1 MFSSRVSSPVR
12 SVAVVIAA
20 GLLIA
25 GCERAKDRAPV
36 TSGVGI
42 SGVGISGVGTS
53 GVGTSGVRTSG
64 VRTSGAALTATLDDF
79 GDSLAFDSPAR
90 RVVSLNP
97 VTTELIFA
105 LGAGDRLVGRTH
117 WDLYPDAAR
126 RVPDVGNGMSP
137 NVEAVLGQRPDLV
150 ILYASE
156 SNRTAVEQLTRA
168 GVHTLTFRTDR
179 IADLA
184 RVTPLIAAALDV
196 PGAGV
201 AVVDSVLAS
210 IAAVSALPPPTR
222 VVRAYWHVW
231 DAPLLTIGR
240 ESYLTELLV
249 AAGAQNVFGDLPSA
263 SPQVSLEEIARRDPD
278 VILVGPNSAAK
289 LRAHPGWSAVRA
301 VREGRVLVVDTTLV
315 GRPGVRMGEAARHL
329 RRLLYPPG
337 AP

>member
-1 MFSSRVSSPVR
+1 MFPSQLRSRT
-12 SVAVVIAA
+12 VAIAA
-20 GLLIA
+20 CVLIA
-25 GCERAKDRAPV
+25 GCERAKEPVPATSRAA
-36 TSGVGI
+36 SA
-42 SGVGISGVGTS
+42 S
-53 GVGTSGVRTSG
+53 
-64 VRTSGAALTATLDDF
+64 AAARDDF
-79 GDSLAFDSPAR
+79 GDSLAFGTPAR

-117 WDLYPDAAR
+117 WDLYPESAR
-126 RVPDVGNGMSP
+126 LVPDVGNGMTP

-156 SNRTAVEQLTRA
+156 SNRTAVAQLARA
-168 GVHTLTFRTDR
+168 GVRTLTFRTDH

-184 RVTPLIAAALDV
+184 RITPVIATALGV
-196 PGAGV
+196 PGAGT

-210 IAAVSALPPPTR
+210 IATVRALPSPRR

-231 DAPLLTIGR
+231 DAPLLTIGS

-249 AAGAQNVFGDLPSA
+249 AAGAENVFGDLASA

-278 VILVGPNSAAK
+278 VILAGPSNAAK
-289 LRAHPGWSAVRA
+289 LRTHPAWSAVRA
-301 VREGRVLVVDTTLV
+301 VREGRVLVVDTMLV

-329 RRLLYPPG
+329 RRLLYPEGVP
-337 AP
+337 